1 MIGTPEASRSTAAD
15 LDVERVRGDFPALH
29 QTVHGKPLVYLD
41 NAATSQKPRSVIDA
55 LRAYYEAENANVHR
69 GVHYL
74 SQQAT
79 DAYEGARARVQR
91 FLGAADAREIVF
103 VRGTTEG
110 INLVAATYGRKFVGA
125 GDEIVISGL
134 EHHANIVP
142 WQMLCEAT
150 GAVLRVA
157 PLNDD
162 GELVLEDYERLL
174 GPRTRLVAMAHVSN
188 ALGTVLPVTRIIE
201 EAHRHGALVLLDG
214 AQAAPHLPVDVR
226 ALDCDFFV
234 FSGHKALGPT
244 GIGVLYGK
252 AEWLARMPPYQ
263 GGGDMIRSVS
273 FEKTLYKEPPY
284 RFEAGTPH
292 IAGAIGLGAALDYL
306 DGLGRERIA
315 AYEHALLAH
324 GTEVLGKVPGLR
336 LVGTARE
343 KASVLSFVLEGV
355 HPHDVG
361 TVLDQQG
368 IAVRAGHH
376 CAMPVM
382 ERFQL
387 PATTRASLAF
397 YNTREE
403 LDALAAG
410 LREVREIFG

>member
-1 MIGTPEASRSTAAD
+1 MIGTHPVAVPTG
-15 LDVERVRGDFPALH
+15 LDVERIRRDFPALH
-29 QTVHGKPLVYLD
+29 QTVHGRPLVYLD
-41 NAATSQKPRSVIDA
+41 NAATSQKPQVVIDA
-55 LRAYYEAENANVHR
+55 LRTYYESENANVHR

-74 SQQAT
+74 SQRAT

-91 FLGAADAREIVF
+91 FLGAADEREIVF
-103 VRGTTEG
+103 VRSTTEG
-110 INLVAATYGRKFVGA
+110 INLVAATYGRKFIGA
-125 GDEIVISGL
+125 GDEIVVSGL

-142 WQMLCEAT
+142 WQMLCETT
-150 GAVLRVA
+150 GAALRVI

-162 GELVLEDYERLL
+162 GELVLGEYERLL
-174 GPRTRLVAMAHVSN
+174 SPRTRLVAVAHVSN
-188 ALGTVLPVTRIIE
+188 ALGTIVPVERIVE
-201 EAHRHGALVLLDG
+201 LAHRHGAAVLIDG

-226 ALDCDFFV
+226 ALDCEFYV

-252 AEWLARMPPYQ
+252 ADWLERMPPYQ

-273 FEKTLYKEPPY
+273 FAKTLYKAPPY

-292 IAGAIGLGAALDYL
+292 IAGAIGLGVALDYL
-306 DGLGRERIA
+306 DGIGRERIA

-324 GTEVLGKVPGLR
+324 GTELLSKVPGLR

-382 ERFQL
+382 ERYAL
-387 PATTRASLAF
+387 PATTRASIAF
-397 YNTREE
+397 YNTRAE
-403 LDALAAG
+403 LDALAAALG
-410 LREVREIFG
+410 EVREIFA